1 MNMANKVEIVRGT
14 TNIFNITVNDAAGR
28 LYSLA
33 AGEKVI
39 FGIKQREG
47 DTDLI
52 FAKVAV
58 PGSAGAY
65 SVTINPADTADLD
78 CGRYYYDVALQSGNA
93 FYNIIESN
101 PFIILPNIT
110 SWGCAE

>member
-14 TNIFNITVNDAAGR
+14 TNTLSITVNDAAGR
-28 LYSLA
+28 LYSLV
-33 AGEKVI
+33 AGEKVV
-39 FGIKQREG
+39 FGIKQRED

-58 PGSAGAY
+58 PGTAGAY
-65 SVTINPADTADLD
+65 SVTINPTDTADLE

-93 FYNIIESN
+93 FHNIIESN
-101 PFIILPNIT
+101 HFIIKPNIT